1 MAMALLIT
9 STLRIFE
16 IYSLISNR
24 VADSWI
30 TPRYG
35 GKETL
40 FRGRLNPVGKPSC
53 RTPTGKRKQDYPIS
67 KSTLYQKASQKEIP
81 YHKIN
86 NKRLVFYRSEL
97 EEWIRQRTTSVNDS
111 IDNAVLLLAESPL
124 VQRFLY
130 LCNLIL
136 IYPTFVTLL
145 VLFLFLISSFL

>member
-1 MAMALLIT
+1 MSFQAMALLIT

-67 KSTLYQKASQKEIP
+67 KSRILDCSAIL
-81 YHKIN
+81 
-86 NKRLVFYRSEL
+86 RLSKSIVVE
-97 EEWIRQRTTSVNDS
+97 TT
-111 IDNAVLLLAESPL
+111 E
-124 VQRFLY
+124 
-130 LCNLIL
+130 
-136 IYPTFVTLL
+136 TT
-145 VLFLFLISSFL
+145 

>member
-35 GKETL
+35 GNEKH

-53 RTPTGKRKQDYPIS
+53 RIPTGKRNRDYPFS
-67 KSTLYQKASQKEIP
+67 KSRILDCSVIL
-81 YHKIN
+81 
-86 NKRLVFYRSEL
+86 RLSKSIAVEARE
-97 EEWIRQRTTSVNDS
+97 TT
-111 IDNAVLLLAESPL
+111 
-124 VQRFLY
+124 
-130 LCNLIL
+130 
-136 IYPTFVTLL
+136 
-145 VLFLFLISSFL
+145 